1 MTFPSTVVP
10 LAPVHAHI
18 VGIVRGKEVDSDAV
32 LELDGPTITIVWGRA
47 APWRLSLE
55 GIDGVMVDHRHLTLY
70 LRSGD
75 VLDLRSMNAHD
86 GEKTDDVE
94 GATSD
99 ALRQWGT
106 QLVERATTMPELTR
120 GLRALGSRRG
130 PLGTK
135 HDAWFAP
142 LLNARRA
149 VAGVSDAL
157 RQAALLNADHIAG
170 AMRTVMTE
178 LAVIQAPAD
187 PAVQRAIEAVLEE
200 EAEPLFSALARMAVA
215 ADALQGGALDTRLL
229 DWRRWVDTLRAVYE
243 AADAAWVRSAD
254 VLDA

>member
-1 MTFPSTVVP
+1 MVAP
-10 LAPVHAHI
+10 LPPVHAHV

-32 LELDGPTITIVWGRA
+32 LEFDGPTITIVWARA

-55 GIDGVMVDHRHLTLY
+55 GIDGVTVDARQLTLY

-75 VLDLRSMNAHD
+75 VLELRSSDVRDVLSERD
-86 GEKTDDVE
+86 GE
-94 GATSD
+94 GADSD
-99 ALRQWGT
+99 ALLKWGT
-106 QLVERATTMPELTR
+106 QLIERATTMPEVTR

-130 PLGTK
+130 PLGAK

-157 RQAALLNADHIAG
+157 RQAALLDAHHLAG

-178 LAVIQAPAD
+178 LAVIQAPSDA
-187 PAVQRAIEAVLEE
+187 AVQRAIEAVLEE
-200 EAEPLFSALARMAVA
+200 EAEPLFSALARLAVEA
-215 ADALQGGALDTRLL
+215 AALQGGALDTRLR
-229 DWRRWVDTLRAVYE
+229 DWRSWVDALRAVYE